1 MSNQPACAKLLLQFG
16 ANANI
21 TNSVGERPYDIAV
34 KFGRTQVGM
43 VIESA
48 TSEEGDKIVKVIE
61 EDDSFAE
68 DSARDDSQGGDSVK
82 GEPAEITEKRTKKDG
97 KSKAAD
103 DQSLEDED
111 AGAHEDD
118 SRGETYKP
126 GEAKGSIDSPTR
138 DSSSLASESQKK

>member
-43 VIESA
+43 VIEAA

-68 DSARDDSQGGDSVK
+68 DSAQDDSQGGDSVK
-82 GEPAEITEKRTKKDG
+82 GEPAEMTEKRTKKDG
-97 KSKAAD
+97 ESKATD

-118 SRGETYKP
+118 SRGETSKP
-126 GEAKGSIDSPTR
+126 GEAKGSNDSPTR
-138 DSSSLASESQKK
+138 DSSSLVSDSQKK